1 MKELWARTW
10 DQGSN
15 GNMPCLD
22 SCGEDLA
29 ATAKSADTFLQ
40 CSSFLRSLTE
50 HCSATN
56 ELLTKVISIVQNVA
70 STQSTDI
77 NLTSQG
83 FNVGSHPSQVGA
95 ASGSRGTPEPNYVHV
110 DRNSRV
116 PPGQVL
122 LPGIIK
128 GELFWGG
135 LGPVLN
141 VDWLHWRGVT
151 HVLNCEGS
159 TPRDRNHARL
169 TSEAREHPHGQIQ
182 YIDWCIDRQEDRG
195 NYLCTLNRLDIALR
209 HPGTCLYVHC
219 CSGRL
224 SAMTVY
230 ALLRLRFAVSPKD
243 AWQALQS
250 RKYRSGRA
258 CAEWDSEMNRWIESV
273 HSS

>member
-1 MKELWARTW
+1 MKNLWARTW

-15 GNMPCLD
+15 ENMPCLD
-22 SCGEDLA
+22 SCGGDLA
-29 ATAKSADTFLQ
+29 ATAKSADTFLK

-151 HVLNCEGS
+151 HVLNCEESG
-159 TPRDRNHARL
+159 PRFCVHAQL
-169 TSEAREHPHGQIQ
+169 DSEARERTHGQIQ
-182 YIDWCIDRQEDRG
+182 YIDWCIDCQEHRAT
-195 NYLCTLNRLDIALR
+195 YLYTLNGLDIALS

-224 SAMTVY
+224 SALTVY
-230 ALLRLRFAVSPKD
+230 ALLRLRFAVPPNN

-250 RKYRSGRA
+250 RRDRKGSL
-258 CAEWDSEMNRWIESV
+258 CARWDHHISFWIESV
-273 HSS
+273 LS

>member
-77 NLTSQG
+77 CLTSQG

-141 VDWLHWRGVT
+141 VVWLHWRGVT
-151 HVLNCEGS
+151 HVLMG
-159 TPRDRNHARL
+159 DHRNHARL
-169 TSEAREHPHGQIQ
+169 ASEARERTHDQIQ
-182 YIDWCIDRQEDRG
+182 YIDWCIDCQEHRAI
-195 NYLCTLNRLDIALR
+195 YLYTLNGLDIALS